1 MLKHLKNFWSGIK
14 KYAKRNP
21 AKMYSYAA
29 MLAVYVVKKFPEFPP
44 ELVIAIIMGFLGI
57 GDQVQKIEDT
67 KTQEALYTLPPE

>member
-1 MLKHLKNFWSGIK
+1 MPKHLNKFWGGIK
-14 KYAKRNP
+14 KYAKKNP

-57 GDQVQKIEDT
+57 GDQVQKIENG
-67 KTQEALYTLPPE
+67 KTEEALYTPPPE